1 MSKNVPFL
9 YERYIRDLN
18 AIRDKKCM
26 IPRMAKAH
34 LYLVYAEKRSPKKS
48 ILQKTDFLIEFS
60 QYRVA
65 ISEFSFKLNFLLNTS
80 ILQYLGGFKGVPLE
94 IHFFG
99 LYNQLLLIMRFLT
112 YSY

>member
-34 LYLVYAEKRSPKKS
+34 LYLAKAKKGLKR
-48 ILQKTDFLIEFS
+48 
-60 QYRVA
+60 
-65 ISEFSFKLNFLLNTS
+65 N
-80 ILQYLGGFKGVPLE
+80 
-94 IHFFG
+94 
-99 LYNQLLLIMRFLT
+99 
-112 YSY
+112 